1 MGVGYALLAVAVLI
15 VGAVRQHRAARA
27 LRRGSYDE
35 LSTSLVIWL
44 TAAALSLS
52 VCIVILV
59 AIKL

>member
-1 MGVGYALLAVAVLI
+1 MGVGYGLLAVAVLI
-15 VGAVRQHRAARA
+15 VGAVRQHRSARA